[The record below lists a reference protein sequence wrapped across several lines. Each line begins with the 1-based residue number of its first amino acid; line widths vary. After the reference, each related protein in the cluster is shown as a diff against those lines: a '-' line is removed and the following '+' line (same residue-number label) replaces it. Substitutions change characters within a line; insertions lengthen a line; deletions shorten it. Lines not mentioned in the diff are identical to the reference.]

1 VEVLEIRVLF
11 SRRSHRKPNCGAQ
24 SVKTRGCTC
33 IVSAITGITSHLG
46 FRITLCGMEETLNRR
61 ATAFIGWIAVLA
73 ACAPGAQGQ
82 VEKQPLDSKQAQY
95 SADFETVWKDIKD
108 YFWDSKLGGVD
119 WKKIGDSY
127 RPQLTTVKNSREFTA
142 LMNKMVGELKA
153 SHTSYYDADD
163 FEFYM
168 IPAVMQ
174 RDMNGHQC
182 EHGGLMGKYLEDG
195 SYELTGIMDG
205 GPAQKAGLHAG
216 DVIVSAD
223 GNPFTTAGSF
233 RGKEDK
239 SVHLMVKRD
248 GVGQPVAVDIMP
260 AKQNLLKAFLA
271 ATRSSAKVT
280 TVQGKKIAYIH
291 LWTMANDQFK
301 QLLDSE
307 VTGELHNSDGMILD
321 LRDGFGGN
329 PFGYSDVFTRPDVD
343 WSAQFHNGFKNSF
356 ATGYHQPIVLL
367 INGGTR
373 SAKEFLSYQLQKVH
387 RAKLVGTTTAGA
399 FLGAGSFNVADRGV
413 LEMAIQGLRVDG
425 KLLEA
430 KGVSPDINVAARHS
444 YQTDD
449 AQYQAALIELLKEI
463 RAAPAAP

>member
-1 VEVLEIRVLF
+1 MKRFATVLSGMLAVLVA
-11 SRRSHRKPNCGAQ
+11 CAAGAQ
-24 SVKTRGCTC
+24 SGPDKP
-33 IVSAITGITSHLG
+33 SDAKL
-46 FRITLCGMEETLNRR
+46 
-61 ATAFIGWIAVLA
+61 
-73 ACAPGAQGQ
+73 
-82 VEKQPLDSKQAQY
+82 AQY
-95 SADFETVWKDIKD
+95 AADFDTVCKDIKD

-119 WKKIGDSY
+119 WKHVADNY
-127 RPQLTTVKNSREFTA
+127 RPQVAKVKSNREFA
-142 LMNKMVGELKA
+142 LLMNKMVGELKA
-153 SHTSYYDADD
+153 SHTSYYDPDD

-182 EHGGLMGKYLEDG
+182 EHGGLMGKYLDDG
-195 SYELTGIMDG
+195 TYEITGIMDS

-239 SVHLMVKRD
+239 PVHLMVKRD
-248 GVGQPVAVDIMP
+248 GAGVASAVDIVP
-260 AKQNLLKAFLA
+260 TRQNLLKAFLG
-271 ATRSSAKVT
+271 ATRTSAKVT
-280 TVQGKKIAYIH
+280 TTEGKKIAYIH

-301 QLLDSE
+301 QMLDNL
-307 VTGELHNSDGMILD
+307 VTGDLHNSDGLILD

-329 PFGYSDVFTRPDVD
+329 PFGYADVFTRPDVE
-343 WSAQFHNGFKNSF
+343 WSAQFHNGFKNEM
-356 ATGYHQPIVLL
+356 ATGYGKPIVVL

-413 LEMAIQGLRVDG
+413 LEMAIQGLKVDG
-425 KLLEA
+425 KYLEA
-430 KGVSPDINVAARHS
+430 VGVSPDLKVEAHHS

-449 AQYQAALIELLKEI
+449 VQYKAALKLLLDQIKASG
-463 RAAPAAP
+463 R